1 MEFFVDFNR
10 QSDSSG
16 LQQRLR
22 RRKHQ
27 NKKFWHT
34 LRLFESSDGVRDSD

>member
-22 RRKHQ
+22 RRKQ
-27 NKKFWHT
+27 SLWLVGGT
-34 LRLFESSDGVRDSD
+34 